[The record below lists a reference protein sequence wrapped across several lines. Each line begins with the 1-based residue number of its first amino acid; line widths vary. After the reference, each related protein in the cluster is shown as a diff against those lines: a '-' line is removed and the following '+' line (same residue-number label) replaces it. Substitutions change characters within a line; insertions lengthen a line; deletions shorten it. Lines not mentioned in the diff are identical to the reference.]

1 MACTWAR
8 QLQTPFC
15 LPFVS
20 VSHQRQCAE
29 GKCLLVLVWHAA
41 RAALAA
47 AVCLTRLSGCLTW
60 LAVCLWLAVSPV
72 CLWLAVSVCLSHLT
86 GWLSH
91 LAGWLSHLAGCL
103 TWLAVISLNCLAVA
117 RRMLARWSIVQH
129 APLHLYHTSCR
140 LLQLDLAGLQK
151 SNVHSC
157 GGLEV

>member
-41 RAALAA
+41 HAALAAAVRLSVCLLVLVWHAARAALAA
-47 AVCLTRLSGCLTW
+47 AVCLTWLSGCLTW

-91 LAGWLSHLAGCL
+91 LAGWLSHLAGCQSQL
-103 TWLAVISLNCLAVA
+103 SGCCPTHASWLVHCAACTAALVA
-117 RRMLARWSIVQH
+117 HFLPAFT
-129 APLHLYHTSCR
+129 A
-140 LLQLDLAGLQK
+140 
-151 SNVHSC
+151 
-157 GGLEV
+157 